1 MEIDGCLER
10 FRFFLY
16 NAVKFLSFFGVISL
30 VSLHRCKVTVASS
43 KPPLASQLGSDISFT
58 LM

>member
-1 MEIDGCLER
+1 MEIDDCLER

-30 VSLHRCKVTVASS
+30 VSLHPCKVTVVFWR
-43 KPPLASQLGSDISFT
+43 GSDISYT
-58 LM
+58 RL